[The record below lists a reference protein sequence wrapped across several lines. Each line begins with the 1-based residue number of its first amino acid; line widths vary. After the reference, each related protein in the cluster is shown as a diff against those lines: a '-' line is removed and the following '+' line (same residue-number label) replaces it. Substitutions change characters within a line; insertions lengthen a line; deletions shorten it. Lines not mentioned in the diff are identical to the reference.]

1 MYDGKVAHGGEGMA
15 MDSYVKGVTID
26 FDAKAA
32 EGAKVSAPKEAVK
45 SEKSSDKEGEK
56 NLFRIGEDKEPAKST
71 IDSAISGMNARL
83 IVLTHMTRIPSGLQ
97 SRCLMMRL
105 KS

>member
-56 NLFRIGEDKEPAKST
+56 NLLGSEKTRNRQK
-71 IDSAISGMNARL
+71 ARL
-83 IVLTHMTRIPSGLQ
+83 IQQYQV
-97 SRCLMMRL
+97 
-105 KS
+105 